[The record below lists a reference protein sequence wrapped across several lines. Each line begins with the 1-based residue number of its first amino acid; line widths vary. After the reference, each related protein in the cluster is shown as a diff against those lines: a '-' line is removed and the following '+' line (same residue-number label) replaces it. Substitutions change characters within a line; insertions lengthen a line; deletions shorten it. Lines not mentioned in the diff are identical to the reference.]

1 LNSAKRPRRRAAA
14 VTLGG
19 VLFKAGL
26 DAPFRGSEARALGLV
41 SRGELYGPRFVRLFP
56 DVFAPVALEP
66 DLAVRSLAAY
76 LLVRDRGGVLAGYSA
91 ARLLGAD
98 CAPRNAPAEVLVPGY
113 VRAHRGLR
121 IGYAWVPE
129 PDVTLA
135 AGCRVTTAPRTGWD
149 LARRL
154 PLVEAVVAVDTL
166 AHRTAFDPAGLLAR
180 RAGEP
185 GARGCR
191 RLASVVALSD
201 PRAESPME
209 TRLRVGLVRA
219 GLVPEVQYPIVD
231 EHGFTLARVDLAYPA
246 ARLAVEYDGAL
257 HFDRRRAELDRQ
269 RDSLL
274 ARYGWETLRLVTDDV
289 GIGLFQT
296 TQRVRDILA
305 LRGRPA

>member
-1 LNSAKRPRRRAAA
+1 MLHR
-14 VTLGG
+14 
-19 VLFKAGL
+19 AGL

-41 SRGELYGPRFVRLFP
+41 GRGELYGPRFVRLFP

-154 PLVEAVVAVDTL
+154 PLVEAVVAVDAL
-166 AHRTAFDPAGLLAR
+166 AHRTAFDPADLLAR

-219 GLVPEVQYPIVD
+219 GLPVPEVQYPIVD
-231 EHGFTLARVDLAYPA
+231 EEGFTLA
-246 ARLAVEYDGAL
+246 
-257 HFDRRRAELDRQ
+257 
-269 RDSLL
+269 
-274 ARYGWETLRLVTDDV
+274 
-289 GIGLFQT
+289 
-296 TQRVRDILA
+296 
-305 LRGRPA
+305 

>member
-1 LNSAKRPRRRAAA
+1 
-14 VTLGG
+14 
-19 VLFKAGL
+19 
-26 DAPFRGSEARALGLV
+26 
-41 SRGELYGPRFVRLFP
+41 
-56 DVFAPVALEP
+56 VFAPVALEQ
-66 DLAVRSLAAY
+66 DLAVRSLGVY

-91 ARLLGAD
+91 ARLLGGPAARRPG
-98 CAPRNAPAEVLVPGY
+98 CSAARLCTLNAPAEVLVPGY

-121 IGYAWVPE
+121 IGYAALPGPE
-129 PDVTLA
+129 VIVA
-135 AGCRVTTAPRTGWD
+135 GGCRVTTPQRTGWD

-154 PLVEAVVAVDTL
+154 PLVEAVVAVDAL
-166 AHRTAFDPAGLLAR
+166 AHRSAFEPADLLAR
-180 RAGEP
+180 RAVAP

-191 RLASVVALSD
+191 CLGAVVALAD

-219 GLVPEVQYPIVD
+219 GLPVPEVQYPIVD

-246 ARLAVEYDGAL
+246 ALLAVEYDGAL

-274 ARYGWETLRLVTDDV
+274 ARYGWETLRLVSDDV

-296 TQRVRDILA
+296 TQRVGDILE
-305 LRGRPA
+305 LRLGRGPT

>member
-1 LNSAKRPRRRAAA
+1 MGSTRTRLNSAKHPRGRASA

-19 VLFKAGL
+19 VLHRAGL

-113 VRAHRGLR
+113 VRAHRELR

-154 PLVEAVVAVDTL
+154 PLLEAVVAVDAL
-166 AHRTAFDPAGLLAR
+166 AHRTAFDPADLLAR

-219 GLVPEVQYPIVD
+219 GLPVS
-231 EHGFTLARVDLAYPA
+231 
-246 ARLAVEYDGAL
+246 AV
-257 HFDRRRAELDRQ
+257 
-269 RDSLL
+269 
-274 ARYGWETLRLVTDDV
+274 
-289 GIGLFQT
+289 
-296 TQRVRDILA
+296 ILE
-305 LRGRPA
+305 LRGWQA